1 MGPCFRAAQ
10 FDAPLQRSEGLV
22 GVDRRGGTEPVSGE
36 EHEVER
42 FEPAAVLLRGV
53 VPVFDLAV
61 GGFVEFSF
69 EKFGQQVVVDLF
81 HKFGF

>member
-1 MGPCFRAAQ
+1 MRRCNDLKAWSVLTDAA
-10 FDAPLQRSEGLV
+10 AR
-22 GVDRRGGTEPVSGE
+22 EPVSGE

>member
-1 MGPCFRAAQ
+1 MRRCNDLKAWSVLTDAA
-10 FDAPLQRSEGLV
+10 ARS
-22 GVDRRGGTEPVSGE
+22 RSPAKST
-36 EHEVER
+36 EVER

-61 GGFVEFSF
+61 GGFVEFPF